1 MKLRDLFTFELNEW
15 RWSDLKYPF
24 GRPKEHKLSQREVQA
39 VKNLVLIARER
50 LWLLEHRQD
59 MKSTYSAEF
68 DELMT
73 EEQINKSVE
82 SIRVCEGT
90 ISTQSQYNQ
99 R

>member
-24 GRPKEHKLSQREVQA
+24 GRPREHKLSRREVQA

-50 LWLLEHRQD
+50 LWLLENRRD

-73 EEQINKSVE
+73 EEQVNKSVE
-82 SIRVCEGT
+82 SIRVV
-90 ISTQSQYNQ
+90 
-99 R
+99 